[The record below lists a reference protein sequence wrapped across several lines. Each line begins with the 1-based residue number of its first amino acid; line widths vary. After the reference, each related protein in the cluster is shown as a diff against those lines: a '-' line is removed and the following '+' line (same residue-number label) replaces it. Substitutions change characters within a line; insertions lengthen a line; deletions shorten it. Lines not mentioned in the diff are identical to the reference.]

1 MAKTKISEFD
11 ATQINNTDIDNI
23 NIAEGC
29 APSGINNAIREL
41 MAQLKDF
48 QTGTAGDSLTVGGNL
63 AVTGTST
70 HTGALA
76 ANGGI
81 TGTTAVVSSLT
92 VNTSAVIAS
101 ADINAGTID
110 GAVIGGA
117 AAQAVTGTLITA
129 STGFVGGVTGAVV
142 GNVTGNV
149 TGSVTGNVVGNLIGN
164 VTGDVTGN
172 VTATTG
178 TTTLADVI
186 IRGGLDMDAGTSAT
200 ITNLAAPTNSG
211 DAATKGYTDAQT
223 ALKLS
228 LSGGTMSGAIAMGAN
243 KITGLGTPTA
253 DADAASKI
261 YVDGLVQGLDAKASC
276 VAASTA
282 NLTLSGAQTIDGV
295 SVVAGNRVLV
305 KDQST
310 ASANGIYVAAA
321 GAWARSTDA
330 DTWDELVSA
339 FVFVEGG
346 TANADNGFTCTNN
359 AGGTLGSTAVTWV
372 QFSGAGQITAGDGL
386 SKTGNTINVGTA
398 AAGRI
403 VVNADNIDL
412 ATTGISAGTYRSVTI
427 DAYGRATAGT
437 TPTTISGYSISDAY
451 TKTEIDTTVSGLL
464 AKTGGTMSGAI
475 ALGTNKLTGVGDPT
489 SAQDAATKNYIDVLF
504 GSTTSAAASAATAA
518 TRAGEAATSAG
529 NASTSETNA
538 SASATAANDSKIA
551 AAASYDAFDDRYLG
565 SKSSSPSVDNDGN
578 ALLTGALYWDTTASQ
593 MRVYT
598 GNSWVATGSAVN
610 GTTSREVYT
619 ANSSQTTFAVVYDA
633 GYVDVYLNGVKL
645 VAGTDF
651 TATSGTNIVL
661 ATAATDGDIVD
672 IVAYGA
678 FALADVYTKAASD
691 ARYATAAQGAGTG
704 VTSTYV
710 SSVTVGGTTFAQPA
724 VTGEINSDEG
734 FVQVNYAGATGITV
748 TTLTSASTYVYID
761 KNGALQQQTTEP
773 TRQDWS
779 RKMFTMRIA
788 VDTTTNLVLGFEY
801 LNNPIGR
808 YANSIRDV
816 YSFLLSNGV
825 PFKKD
830 QTVTGRAGD
839 LGFDVSAGTM
849 LEFGGTGDIY
859 DPNILSFS
867 SVANAAFFLSTRTAF
882 DAGGN
887 TNLPKFWD
895 NAGTITALGSTTVV
909 GHRLYRFSNGNICL
923 QYGQGNYANMTL
935 AKTGALLEDYVLNP
949 ALENATFFGWWF
961 IESTATNTA
970 GTTLTAFKEYTIGV
984 GGGISSALSGALLQG
999 NNLSDVLDAAT
1010 ARTNLSVVGI
1020 TDTQTLTN
1028 KTITGVVETK
1038 VAMAA
1043 HAIDLSLGNYFTYTL
1058 SGAQTLTVSNVA
1070 ASGSVSAFVLE
1081 VTNGGSAALTFFSG
1095 VTWAAA
1101 TPPTLTAAGVDNL
1114 AFFTSDGG
1122 TTWRGFVLG
1131 LGMA

>member
-48 QTGTAGDSLTVGGNL
+48 QTGTAGDSLTVGGAL

-117 AAQAVTGTLITA
+117 AAQAITGTLITA

-142 GNVTGNV
+142 GNVTGNI
-149 TGSVTGNVVGNLIGN
+149 TGNVTGNVVGNLTGN

-178 TTTLADVI
+178 TSTLADVI

-282 NLTLSGAQTIDGV
+282 NLTLSGAQTVDGV
-295 SVVAGNRVLV
+295 SIVAGNRVLV

-310 ASANGIYVAAA
+310 ASGNGIYVAAA

-330 DTWDELVSA
+330 DTWDELISA
-339 FVFVEGG
+339 FVFVESG

-427 DAYGRATAGT
+427 DTYGRATAGT
-437 TPTTISGYSISDAY
+437 TPTTISGYSITDAY
-451 TKTEIDTTVSGLL
+451 TKTEIDTTVGGLL

-475 ALGTNKLTGVGDPT
+475 ALGTNKLTGVGEPT
-489 SAQDAATKNYIDVLF
+489 SAQDAATKNYIGVLF
-504 GSTTSAAASAATAA
+504 GSTTTAAQSAAAAAQSASDAL
-518 TRAGEAATSAG
+518 
-529 NASTSETNA
+529 TSENNA
-538 SASATAANDSKIA
+538 AQSEIDASGFATAANNSAID
-551 AAASYDAFDDRYLG
+551 AAASYDDFDDRYLG
-565 SKSSSPSVDNDGN
+565 SKASAPTLDNDGN
-578 ALLTGALYWDTTASQ
+578 ALLTGALYWNSTSSNLWVYNGSAWEQATLTAGDFLSTSDIGVSVQGYDATIVVDADIGSTVQAYDADTTK
-593 MRVYT
+593 
-598 GNSWVATGSAVN
+598 NDVANT
-610 GTTSREVYT
+610 
-619 ANSSQTTFAVVYDA
+619 
-633 GYVDVYLNGVKL
+633 
-645 VAGTDF
+645 F
-651 TATSGTNIVL
+651 TATQTF
-661 ATAATDGDIVD
+661 
-672 IVAYGA
+672 GA
-678 FALADVYTKAASD
+678 
-691 ARYATAAQGAGTG
+691 
-704 VTSTYV
+704 
-710 SSVTVGGTTFAQPA
+710 
-724 VTGEINSDEG
+724 
-734 FVQVNYAGATGITV
+734 
-748 TTLTSASTYVYID
+748 
-761 KNGALQQQTTEP
+761 
-773 TRQDWS
+773 
-779 RKMFTMRIA
+779 
-788 VDTTTNLVLGFEY
+788 
-801 LNNPIGR
+801 
-808 YANSIRDV
+808 
-816 YSFLLSNGV
+816 
-825 PFKKD
+825 
-830 QTVTGRAGD
+830 
-839 LGFDVSAGTM
+839 
-849 LEFGGTGDIY
+849 
-859 DPNILSFS
+859 
-867 SVANAAFFLSTRTAF
+867 
-882 DAGGN
+882 
-887 TNLPKFWD
+887 
-895 NAGTITALGSTTVV
+895 
-909 GHRLYRFSNGNICL
+909 
-923 QYGQGNYANMTL
+923 
-935 AKTGALLEDYVLNP
+935 
-949 ALENATFFGWWF
+949 
-961 IESTATNTA
+961 
-970 GTTLTAFKEYTIGV
+970 
-984 GGGISSALSGALLQG
+984 
-999 NNLSDVLDAAT
+999 
-1010 ARTNLSVVGI
+1010 SVVE
-1020 TDTQTLTN
+1020 
-1028 KTITGVVETK
+1028 KK
-1038 VAMAA
+1038 VAMGA
-1043 HAIDLSLGNYFTYTL
+1043 HDINLSAGNYFTYTL

-1070 ASGSVSAFVLE
+1070 SSGSVSAFVLE

-1101 TPPTLTAAGVDNL
+1101 TPPTLTAAGVDTL

>member
-48 QTGTAGDSLTVGGNL
+48 QTGTAGDSLTVGGAL

-117 AAQAVTGTLITA
+117 AAQAITGTLITA

-142 GNVTGNV
+142 GNVTGNI
-149 TGSVTGNVVGNLIGN
+149 TGNVTGNVVGNLTGN

-178 TTTLADVI
+178 TSTLADVI

-282 NLTLSGAQTIDGV
+282 NLTLSGAQTVDGV
-295 SVVAGNRVLV
+295 SIVAGNRVLV

-310 ASANGIYVAAA
+310 ASGNGIYVAAA

-330 DTWDELVSA
+330 DTWDELISA
-339 FVFVEGG
+339 FVFVESG

-427 DAYGRATAGT
+427 DTYGRATAGT
-437 TPTTISGYSISDAY
+437 TPTTISGYSITDAY
-451 TKTEIDTTVSGLL
+451 TKTEIDTTVGGLL

-504 GSTTSAAASAATAA
+504 GSTTTAAQSAAAAAQSASDAL
-518 TRAGEAATSAG
+518 
-529 NASTSETNA
+529 TSENNA
-538 SASATAANDSKIA
+538 AQSEIDASGFATAANNSAID
-551 AAASYDAFDDRYLG
+551 AAASYDDFDDRYLG
-565 SKSSSPSVDNDGN
+565 SKASAPTLDNDGN
-578 ALLTGALYWDTTASQ
+578 ALLTGALYWNSTSSNLWVYNGSAWEQATLTAGDFLSTSDIGVSVQGYDATIVVDADIGSTVQAYDADTTK
-593 MRVYT
+593 
-598 GNSWVATGSAVN
+598 NDVANT
-610 GTTSREVYT
+610 
-619 ANSSQTTFAVVYDA
+619 
-633 GYVDVYLNGVKL
+633 
-645 VAGTDF
+645 F
-651 TATSGTNIVL
+651 TAT
-661 ATAATDGDIVD
+661 
-672 IVAYGA
+672 
-678 FALADVYTKAASD
+678 
-691 ARYATAAQGAGTG
+691 Q
-704 VTSTYV
+704 
-710 SSVTVGGTTFAQPA
+710 TF
-724 VTGEINSDEG
+724 GKS
-734 FVQVNYAGATGITV
+734 
-748 TTLTSASTYVYID
+748 
-761 KNGALQQQTTEP
+761 
-773 TRQDWS
+773 
-779 RKMFTMRIA
+779 
-788 VDTTTNLVLGFEY
+788 
-801 LNNPIGR
+801 
-808 YANSIRDV
+808 
-816 YSFLLSNGV
+816 
-825 PFKKD
+825 
-830 QTVTGRAGD
+830 
-839 LGFDVSAGTM
+839 
-849 LEFGGTGDIY
+849 
-859 DPNILSFS
+859 
-867 SVANAAFFLSTRTAF
+867 
-882 DAGGN
+882 
-887 TNLPKFWD
+887 
-895 NAGTITALGSTTVV
+895 
-909 GHRLYRFSNGNICL
+909 
-923 QYGQGNYANMTL
+923 
-935 AKTGALLEDYVLNP
+935 
-949 ALENATFFGWWF
+949 
-961 IESTATNTA
+961 
-970 GTTLTAFKEYTIGV
+970 
-984 GGGISSALSGALLQG
+984 
-999 NNLSDVLDAAT
+999 
-1010 ARTNLSVVGI
+1010 
-1020 TDTQTLTN
+1020 
-1028 KTITGVVETK
+1028 VVETK

-1070 ASGSVSAFVLE
+1070 SSGSVSAFVLE

-1101 TPPTLTAAGVDNL
+1101 TPPTLTAAGVDTL